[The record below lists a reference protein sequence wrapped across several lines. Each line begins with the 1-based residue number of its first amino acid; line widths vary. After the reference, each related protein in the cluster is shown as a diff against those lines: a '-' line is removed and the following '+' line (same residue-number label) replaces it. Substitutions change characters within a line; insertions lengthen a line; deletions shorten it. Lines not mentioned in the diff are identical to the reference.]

1 MNTSGAG
8 AREPSLLLAPA
19 VHARGTV
26 TLPGSKS
33 ISNRALLLAA
43 LAEGTT
49 ELDGL
54 LDSDDTRVMRAALQ
68 TLGLDLRQTGED
80 SLSLDGAADWPNTQA
95 DLFLGNAGTAFRPL
109 TAALAMMGGDYR
121 LSGVPRMH
129 ERPIGDL
136 VQALR
141 GLGCEITYEGQEG
154 YPPLR
159 IGRGALDLSRPV
171 RVRGSVSSQFLT
183 ALLMAAPIAARRAG
197 QDVVIELDG
206 PLISKP
212 YILITLNLMERF
224 GVRVRREGWERFTI
238 PADAC
243 YRAPGRYRVEGDASS
258 ASYFLGLGA
267 IAGGPVRIEGVGGD
281 SIQGDVAFA
290 EVVEAMGAR
299 VEREADALMV
309 QGPVVARGERL
320 KAFDRDFNLIPDAA
334 MTAAVLALY
343 ADGPCRL
350 RNIASWRVKETDRI
364 DAMHAELARLGARVE
379 SDADSLTVHP
389 LPADGWRAAEIRTYD
404 DHRMAMC
411 FSLAAFGP
419 VPVTILD
426 PDCVSKTYPDYFT
439 DFRRLLSIDPLA
451 QGAPVRT
458 APIITIDG
466 PTASGK
472 GTIAQR
478 VAQALGWHVL
488 DSGALYRL
496 TALAVLREGGDGTDE
511 AQAARL
517 ARHLDVRFEEGTV
530 FMGNEDVGSQ
540 IRQETVGNLASR
552 VAAWPAVREA
562 LLARQRDF
570 RRAPGLVADGRDMGT
585 VVFPDAPLKIFLD
598 AGVEV
603 RAQRRHKQLKD
614 KGFSA
619 NLDGL
624 LQDLRARDARDR
636 GRAHA
641 PLVAA
646 ADAVTVD
653 SSHQGIDDVVRQVLD
668 LWSARGPA

>member
-1 MNTSGAG
+1 MNTIAAD
-8 AREPSLLLAPA
+8 AREPSLRLEPA
-19 VHARGTV
+19 AHARGTV

-33 ISNRALLLAA
+33 VSNRALLLAA
-43 LAEGTT
+43 LSEGTT

-68 TLGLDLRQTGED
+68 ALGLDLREAGAGGV
-80 SLSLDGAADWPNTQA
+80 SLDGAADWPQKRA

-109 TAALAMMGGDYR
+109 TAVLAMMGGDYR

-136 VQALR
+136 VDALR
-141 GLGCEITYEGQEG
+141 GLGCEIEYEGRDG

-159 IGRGALDLSRPV
+159 IGGGCLEVRRPI

-183 ALLMAAPIAARRAG
+183 ALLMAAPIAARRSG
-197 QDVVIELDG
+197 RDVVIELDG
-206 PLISKP
+206 PLISRP

-238 PADAC
+238 PADAR

-299 VEREADALMV
+299 IEREADALV
-309 QGPVVARGERL
+309 VRGRVVAEGERL
-320 KAFDRDFNLIPDAA
+320 RAFDRDFNLIPDAA

-389 LPADGWRAAEIRTYD
+389 LPADGWRASEIHTYD

-426 PDCVSKTYPDYFT
+426 PGCVSKTYPDYFK
-439 DFRRLLSIDPLA
+439 DFRRLLGAA
-451 QGAPVRT
+451 QGARPAPV
-458 APIITIDG
+458 ITIDG

-472 GTIAQR
+472 GTIALR
-478 VAQALGWHVL
+478 VARALGWHAL

-496 TALAVLREGGDGTDE
+496 TALAVLREGGDGADE

-517 ARHLDVRFEEGTV
+517 ARHLDVRFEGEAILMNG
-530 FMGNEDVGSQ
+530 EDVGGL
-540 IRQETVGNLASR
+540 IRQEEVGNLASR

-570 RRAPGLVADGRDMGT
+570 CREPGLVADGRDMGT

-598 AGVEV
+598 ADVEV
-603 RAQRRHKQLKD
+603 RARRRHKQLKD

-619 NLDGL
+619 NLDDL

-653 SSHQGIDDVVRQVLD
+653 SSRQGIDDVVRQVLD
-668 LWSARGPA
+668 LWSAHGPA